1 MIYSRIAGTGSYL
14 PEKILSNFDLEK
26 MVDTSDSWIVERTGI
41 SERRI
46 VGPNETTATLAAEAA
61 EKAIESAQIDKN
73 KIDLLIIATS
83 TPSKLIPSTACFVQ
97 ESLGL
102 NECAAFDIVAACA
115 GFNYALD
122 VADQFI
128 RSGKVKCA
136 LVIGAEAMSRVVDWK
151 DRNTCI
157 LFGDGAGAVIL
168 EASDKPGILSSH
180 LYAAGKYKDLLH
192 TSNVLPPDEN
202 IYIKMAGSEVFKI
215 AVTKLGEVL
224 ETALAS
230 NNMTSDQLD
239 WLVPHQANMRI
250 ISAMAK
256 RLNLP
261 MEKVVVTL
269 EKHGNTSAA
278 SVPIALDFA
287 VRDGRIKR
295 GQNILLESFGAGF
308 TWGAALIKY

>member
-41 SERRI
+41 RERRI
-46 VGPNETTATLAAEAA
+46 IGPNETTATMATAAS

-73 KIDLLIIATS
+73 KIELLIVATS
-83 TPSKLIPSTACFVQ
+83 TPCKLIPSTACLVQ
-97 ESLGL
+97 EKLEL
-102 NECAAFDIVAACA
+102 NEYAAFDIVAACA

-157 LFGDGAGAVIL
+157 LFGDGAGAIIL

-180 LYAAGKYKDLLH
+180 LYAAGRYKDLLQ
-192 TSNVLPPDEN
+192 TSNMLPPDEN
-202 IYIKMAGSEVFKI
+202 IFIKMSGSEVFKI

-224 ETALAS
+224 ETALAN

-250 ISAMAK
+250 INALAK

>member
-41 SERRI
+41 RERRI
-46 VGPNETTATLAAEAA
+46 VGPNESTATMATAAA

-73 KIDLLIIATS
+73 KIELLIVATS
-83 TPSKLIPSTACFVQ
+83 TPSKLIPSTACLVQ
-97 ESLGL
+97 EKLEL
-102 NECAAFDIVAACA
+102 NEYAAFDIVAACA

-192 TSNVLPPDEN
+192 TSDVLPPNEN

-250 ISAMAK
+250 ITAMAK

-261 MEKVVVTL
+261 LEKVVVTL

-308 TWGAALIKY
+308 TWGAALIKF